1 MLASFLNT
9 RPVPRGVPCRCVQ
22 ILPHPPTPPRP
33 EGVPFH
39 VGALLLATG
48 CVSMMSNSCLC
59 CAVRTLPVATVST
72 PPCCNFL
79 SDRCPGLECEL
90 PAIRDRLV
98 IRLFPSTPSTCLAP
112 RRRSRGSWLSVTE
125 HVVRRL
131 LYLVLEAL
139 CVRSPRL
146 ENSLISGSSA
156 VLPGLLASSLLL
168 PPSCFRNL
176 PCPPSF
182 WGTGEGHSSPL
193 PSCVPSRLGP
203 LISLLITTL
212 YRFLPPWSF
221 SLKCNDPELRSN
233 YERIISVM
241 DGPVVIAACAGLKI
255 LL

>member
-1 MLASFLNT
+1 
-9 RPVPRGVPCRCVQ
+9 
-22 ILPHPPTPPRP
+22 
-33 EGVPFH
+33 
-39 VGALLLATG
+39 
-48 CVSMMSNSCLC
+48 MMSNSCLR
-59 CAVRTLPVATVST
+59 CAVRTLPVATAST

-131 LYLVLEAL
+131 LHLALEAL
-139 CVRSPRL
+139 CLVASPG
-146 ENSLISGSSA
+146 EQSYFWVVSSPPWSSC
-156 VLPGLLASSLLL
+156 LFPTSASFLFQKL
-168 PPSCFRNL
+168 L

-193 PSCVPSRLGP
+193 ASCVPSRPDP
-203 LISLLITTL
+203 LTSLLITTL
-212 YRFLPPWSF
+212 YRSLPPWSF